1 MADITLSLLA
11 LQLVTGLALGSVYAL
26 LAIGLSL
33 VFGML
38 TVVNFAHGAFF
49 MVGAFLGVYFL
60 GVTGSFWFS
69 LLVTPLVVGT
79 LGLLLERFLVRP
91 LYGRGIDYP
100 LLLTF
105 GFGYVL
111 VDAMRFLFGI
121 EGLPSSTPA
130 ALRGAT
136 DLGFGHFP
144 TYRLFLIGATALV
157 VGALWLFI
165 EKTKYG
171 LVIRAGARDP
181 EIVRVLGIDVAR
193 VWLLVFAVGT
203 AIAGLSGAL
212 AAPTR
217 AVNPEMGIPILA
229 ESFVVTVV
237 GGMGSLPGAVV
248 AGLLVGVVFSLT
260 SLFAPEFAELSI
272 FVLMALVLLVR
283 PQGLFGKAGLMG

>member
-1 MADITLSLLA
+1 MSELTPQLLG
-11 LQLVTGLALGSVYAL
+11 LQLVTGIALGSVYAL

-33 VFGML
+33 IFGML

-60 GVTGSFWFS
+60 NMTGSFWLS
-69 LLVTPLVVGT
+69 LVLVPLVVGIT
-79 LGLLLERFLVRP
+79 GLLVERFLVRP

-105 GFGYVL
+105 GLSYVMI
-111 VDAMRFLFGI
+111 DAVRFFFGI
-121 EGLPSSTPA
+121 EGVPTSTPA

-144 TYRLFLIGATALV
+144 TYRLFLIAVTALLIA
-157 VGALWLFI
+157 GLWLFI
-165 EKTKYG
+165 EKTRLG

-181 EIVRVLGIDVAR
+181 EIVRVLGIDVSK
-193 VWLLVFAVGT
+193 VWLGVFGLGT
-203 AIAGLSGAL
+203 AIAGLSGVL

-229 ESFVVTVV
+229 DAFVVTVV
-237 GGMGSLPGAVV
+237 GGMGSLPGAVI
-248 AGLLVGVVFSLT
+248 AGLLVGVVFSMT
-260 SLFAPEFAELSI
+260 SLFAPEWAEMSI

-283 PQGLFGKAGLMG
+283 PQGFFGRTGLMS